1 MSTAPHAQAAPDVTP
16 PYARIN
22 RRAAARSRRLWITFA
37 VLAFVVVVGYVLVRA
52 GFLARWWGTATS
64 GAGAFTVHPLDLPI
78 VLSEDGEL
86 KPVQSTE
93 IRNEVEGQATI
104 VFIIP
109 ESSKVKKG
117 DLLIELSSDDLKE
130 RLEKE
135 QIDLRSTEAAY
146 DAAVQEFA
154 ITQNENASKLKKA
167 EIDKAVAELELRQYI
182 DGDFEKAKKAAE
194 IDIKQTEMDIERKK
208 EEIQKSMRLWE
219 RDFITKAKMEQ
230 LEFELEKA
238 EMTLEKNRLA
248 LKILETYEKPKNET
262 QKRSAVEQATQELE
276 REQKRAESR
285 IAQAQSKL
293 NEQKSLLA
301 LRQSRV
307 RRLEEQLAK
316 CKIIAPS
323 DGVVQY
329 PNPEG
334 NWRGGGE
341 PLAVGRQVMEN
352 ELLLVLPNT
361 TQMLVATR
369 VHEADR
375 HLIVEGLPCEVRVP
389 AVPGRV
395 FSGKVS
401 KVARFADSANRWLN
415 PNLKEHAAEVLLD
428 EYDAALSPGDS
439 AEVKILVETV
449 SNVLAVPVQSVFTR
463 GSKHF
468 VFVRSTLKPVPVE
481 VKLGRSNT
489 QMIEVTDGLKAGDV
503 VLMHADEPMLAMLPT
518 NLPTAEEKPE
528 AAPAQPRPPRREG
541 GGGGGERRG
550 GGGRGGRADRGD
562 EGSKTVATAADGVT
576 KAAEPNGKNAV
587 DAGEGVAAAGSS
599 DGSVTPGAPV
609 AASGAPSDA
618 RPAATSDSPKP
629 ASDAPKPARADPK
642 P

>member
-1 MSTAPHAQAAPDVTP
+1 MSTTPHAPAALDVAP
-16 PYARIN
+16 QYARVN
-22 RRAAARSRRLWITFA
+22 RRAALRTRRVWIG
-37 VLAFVVVVGYVLVRA
+37 LAVVG
-52 GFLARWWGTATS
+52 FLGVSGYALARNGLLPRWWGAAV
-64 GAGAFTVHPLDLPI
+64 GGPGAFTVRPLDLPI

-117 DLLIELSSDDLKE
+117 DLLIELASDDLKE

-135 QIDLRSTEAAY
+135 QIDLRSTQAAY
-146 DAAVQEFA
+146 AAAVQELA
-154 ITQNENASKLKKA
+154 ITLNENASKLKKA

-182 DGDFEKAKKAAE
+182 DGDYQKARKAAE
-194 IDIKQTEMDIERKK
+194 IDIIQTRMDIDRKL
-208 EEIQKSMRLWE
+208 EEIQKSQRLLD
-219 RDFITKAKMEQ
+219 RKFITQAKMDQ
-230 LEFELEKA
+230 LKFELEKA
-238 EMTLEKNRLA
+238 QMTLEKNELA
-248 LKILETYEKPKNET
+248 LQILETYEKPKNET
-262 QKRSAVEQATQELE
+262 QKSSAVEQATQELE

-285 IAQAQSKL
+285 AAQAQAKL
-293 NEQKSLLA
+293 DEQKALLA
-301 LRQSRV
+301 LRESRV
-307 RRLEEQLAK
+307 RRFEEQLTK
-316 CKIIAPS
+316 CKIFAPS

-341 PLAVGRQVMEN
+341 PLAVGKQVMEN

-375 HLIVEGLPCEVRVP
+375 HLVVEGLPCEVRVP

-395 FSGKVS
+395 FSGKVA

-428 EYDAALSPGDS
+428 EFDAALSPGDS
-439 AEVKILVETV
+439 AEVKILVDTV

-463 GSKHF
+463 GPRHF
-468 VFVRSTLKPVPVE
+468 VFVRNALKPQPVE

-489 QMIEVTDGLKAGDV
+489 QMIEVASGLKAGDV
-503 VLMHADEPMLAMLPT
+503 VLMHADEPMLAMLPSG
-518 NLPTAEEKPE
+518 LPAPDEKPE
-528 AAPAQPRPPRREG
+528 AAPAQPRPQRRE
-541 GGGGGERRG
+541 GGGGERRG
-550 GGGRGGRADRGD
+550 RGNRGSGRADRGGD
-562 EGSKTVATAADGVT
+562 STAVASTATNPSQPTVDGAAKLADHATPDATKPEESRADGAAADD
-576 KAAEPNGKNAV
+576 AAKLAKP
-587 DAGEGVAAAGSS
+587 AAAGPSKPA
-599 DGSVTPGAPV
+599 D
-609 AASGAPSDA
+609 AAGPA
-618 RPAATSDSPKP
+618 RPA
-629 ASDAPKPARADPK
+629 PAREP
-642 P
+642 